1 MSGRSHQN
9 PFFTT
14 IPYCQI
20 YAQARYLIEHDFNYW
35 FDLDDID
42 ILEQHNEDFRAQE
55 NEEQLL
61 TVYFDIPTEGKGQF
75 MTTAEIS
82 DKLVTMGSIKHP
94 MSLSRLGMVLQQA
107 GYISK
112 RVGKSR
118 TRGWI
123 VYERPLDEV
132 KINRNIEGQ
141 IIDQMTR

>member
-42 ILEQHNEDFRAQE
+42 ILEQHNENFRAQE

-61 TVYFDIPTEGKGQF
+61 AVYFDIPAEGKGQF

-82 DKLVTMGSIKHP
+82 DKLVTMGSIKRP
-94 MSLSRLGMVLQQA
+94 MPLNRLGMLLKKT
-107 GYISK
+107 GYK
-112 RVGKSR
+112 DVRRGPQRV
-118 TRGWI
+118 RGWY
-123 VYERPLDEV
+123 VYERSTDEV
-132 KINRNIEGQ
+132 NANRNKKE
-141 IIDQMTR
+141 DR

>member
-20 YAQARYLIEHDFNYW
+20 YAQARYHIEHDFNYW
-35 FDLDDID
+35 FDLDDIET
-42 ILEQHNEDFRAQE
+42 LEQHNEDFRAQE

-61 TVYFDIPTEGKGQF
+61 TVYFDIPAEGKGQF

-82 DKLVTMGSIKHP
+82 DKLVTVGSIKRP

-107 GYISK
+107 GYQSK
-112 RVGKSR
+112 RINHGKL
-118 TRGWI
+118 RGW
-123 VYERPLDEV
+123 VVHERDSEEINANR
-132 KINRNIEGQ
+132 KIGAKG
-141 IIDQMTR
+141 